1 MYLLYINE
9 RGLAAPAH
17 TKQTT
22 TWRHS
27 ALAASARP
35 VATAHMGR
43 QQEMQMDVFLNFLAM
58 QPIKKST
65 YTARSEASS
74 VSVLPC
80 CCFYSHNEWTPQ
92 NLGLDSVD
100 QP

>member
-1 MYLLYINE
+1 
-9 RGLAAPAH
+9 
-17 TKQTT
+17 
-22 TWRHS
+22 
-27 ALAASARP
+27 
-35 VATAHMGR
+35 
-43 QQEMQMDVFLNFLAM
+43 MDVFLNFLAM

-80 CCFYSHNEWTPQ
+80 CCFYSHNEWSPQ